1 MKKYKS
7 GNNSFRNYISRKLL
21 CVGFERLFG
30 RVWRHSLLMIPP
42 SQLKYENLTMNI
54 EDELGEIVMKEAKIN
69 YGRIAK
75 CNYNKNFNY
84 RAAAVVVHYFK
95 TTSLFRL

>member
-1 MKKYKS
+1 
-7 GNNSFRNYISRKLL
+7 
-21 CVGFERLFG
+21 
-30 RVWRHSLLMIPP
+30 
-42 SQLKYENLTMNI
+42 MNI

>member
-1 MKKYKS
+1 
-7 GNNSFRNYISRKLL
+7 
-21 CVGFERLFG
+21 
-30 RVWRHSLLMIPP
+30 MIPQ

-75 CNYNKNFNY
+75 CNYNK
-84 RAAAVVVHYFK
+84 K
-95 TTSLFRL
+95 L

>member
-1 MKKYKS
+1 
-7 GNNSFRNYISRKLL
+7 
-21 CVGFERLFG
+21 
-30 RVWRHSLLMIPP
+30 
-42 SQLKYENLTMNI
+42 MNI
-54 EDELGEIVMKEAKIN
+54 EDELGEIAMKEAKIN

-84 RAAAVVVHYFK
+84 RAAAVVHYFK